1 MSALTPHLPIL
12 QVLVPLISAL
22 LVAFL
27 RDGRVAWVAAVAACW
42 ATFGITLLLMSQVLA
57 QEAAISYVFGPWT
70 VPFGIEYRVD
80 RLSIFVLLIVSGM
93 AAVIVPYA
101 GRSAA
106 REIAPAQ
113 QAWFYSMLLLAVTGL
128 LGITVTGDA
137 FNVFVFLEISSLS
150 AYVLIAMGQN
160 RRALLAAY
168 QYLIVGTIGATF
180 YVIGIGLL
188 YLATGSLNMLD
199 IASKLDLAQVQ
210 YARPVLAALA
220 FLTVGICLKLALFP
234 LHLWLPNAYAYAPS
248 PVAAFLAATATKVAV
263 YLLIRIYYTI
273 YGPVFGADGLPVDEV
288 LLVLSLSAMLIA
300 SASAMSEQNIKRR
313 MAYSSVAQIGYITLG
328 VALVNVPGLT
338 GGIVHLFNHAIMKAC
353 LFMALGAV
361 FYRTGSV
368 RLEDMAG
375 IGRRMPLTMG
385 AFVVAG
391 LGLIGV
397 PGTAG
402 FVSKWYLAV
411 GAVERG
417 LWPVLFVIMASSLL
431 AVVYVGR
438 VIEVAYF
445 REPAGAVLEAR
456 DPPLAM
462 LVPMLVLAVAVVWFG
477 LDTRLS
483 VGMAAE
489 AAARLIGGL
498 K

>member
-1 MSALTPHLPIL
+1 MSAVTSHLPIL

-22 LVAFL
+22 LIAFL
-27 RDGRVAWVAAVAACW
+27 RDGRAAWLMAVLAAW
-42 ATFGITLLLMSQVLA
+42 ATFGVTLLLLREVLA
-57 QEAAISYVFGPWT
+57 QTAPISYVFGPWA
-70 VPFGIEYRVD
+70 VPYGIEYRVD

-93 AAVIVPYA
+93 AAVILPYA

-106 REIAPAQ
+106 REVAPAQ
-113 QAWFYSMLLLAVTGL
+113 QAWFYSMLLIALTGL
-128 LGITVTGDA
+128 LGIAVTGDA

-180 YVIGIGLL
+180 YVIGVGLL
-188 YLATGSLNMLD
+188 YLATGSLNLADIGGRLD
-199 IASKLDLAQVQ
+199 PASAD
-210 YARPVLAALA
+210 YGRSVLAALA

-248 PVAAFLAATATKVAV
+248 PVAAFLAGTATKVAV
-263 YLLIRIYYTI
+263 YLLIRIYYSV
-273 YGPVFGADGLPVDEV
+273 YGPVYGAAGLPGMDM
-288 LLVLSLSAMLIA
+288 LLVFSLAAMVLASVSAI
-300 SASAMSEQNIKRR
+300 SEQNTKRR
-313 MAYSSVAQIGYITLG
+313 LAYSSVAQIGYITLG
-328 VALVNVPGLT
+328 VALVNLPGLT
-338 GGIVHLFNHAIMKAC
+338 GAIVHLFNHAIMKGC

-361 FYRTGSV
+361 FYRISSV
-368 RLEDMAG
+368 RLVDMAG
-375 IGRRMPLTMG
+375 IGRQMPLTMA

-431 AVVYVGR
+431 AVVYIGR

-445 REPAGAVLEAR
+445 HPPQGAALEAR

-462 LVPMLVLAVAVVWFG
+462 LLPMLALALAVIWFG
-477 LDTRLS
+477 IDTGWS
-483 VGMAAE
+483 VGLASE
-489 AAARLIGGL
+489 AAAMLIGGL
-498 K
+498 R